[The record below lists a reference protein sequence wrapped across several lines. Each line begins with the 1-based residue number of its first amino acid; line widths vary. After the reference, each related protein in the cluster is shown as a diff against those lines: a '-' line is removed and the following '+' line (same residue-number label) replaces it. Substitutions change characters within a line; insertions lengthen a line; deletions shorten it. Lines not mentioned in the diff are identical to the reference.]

1 MNDQR
6 QAIDR
11 WHDQVLGVVLLAACG
26 DALGAPFEGMPA
38 PDRAALGQWET
49 RPDPLLWT
57 DDTALLVVTAE
68 HLLATGG
75 RIDEDGLA
83 HAYAREWQAD
93 PERGYGSGPPLVF
106 GDLLAGGDWRR
117 TAAELFDG
125 EGSYG
130 NGGAMR
136 VAPLALLPGLE
147 LADIAALARQVASI
161 THQHPLGMEGAAI
174 QAVAVALAARSDPRR
189 PLDVAQFI
197 RSLVKQLSLNEY
209 RFALRDAHTLVRSG
223 CQPRDV
229 AAALGNATSAG
240 ASVPA
245 ALTSFLRFPDDPV
258 TALRFAISI
267 GGDTDTIAAMTGAM
281 AGARCGT
288 RALPGAWHSRLEQA
302 ERLHAAA
309 YGLAGLGRRTWA
321 GGPASAGPGTP
332 Y

>member
-11 WHDQVLGVVLLAACG
+11 WHDQVLGAILLAACG

-49 RPDPLLWT
+49 SPDPLLWT
-57 DDTALLVVTAE
+57 DDTALLVTTAE
-68 HLLATGG
+68 HLAATGG
-75 RIDEDGLA
+75 RIDEDALA
-83 HAYAREWQAD
+83 HAYAREWQANPD
-93 PERGYGSGPPLVF
+93 RGYGSAPPHVF
-106 GDLLAGGDWRR
+106 GEVLAGGDWRR
-117 TAAELFDG
+117 AAAELFDG

-136 VAPLALLPGLE
+136 VAPLAFLPWLE
-147 LADIAALARQVASI
+147 LSEIAELARQNAAI
-161 THQHPLGMEGAAI
+161 THRHPLGMEGAAI

-197 RSLVKQLSLNEY
+197 RALVKQLSLNEY

-229 AAALGNATSAG
+229 AAALGNATTAG

-245 ALTSFLRFPDDPV
+245 ALASFLRFPDDPV

-267 GGDTDTIAAMTGAM
+267 GGDTDTIASMTGAM
-281 AGARCGT
+281 VGARCGT
-288 RALPGAWHSRLEQA
+288 RGLPAAWHSRLEQT

-309 YGLAGLGRRTWA
+309 YGLAGLARRAWA
-321 GGPASAGPGTP
+321 GGATSTGGPS
-332 Y
+332 